1 MGDVGDYWREAKKAR
16 KRPQPGQYVCE
27 CGCFVWKRKPDC
39 AYCKRPNPHKAAKAA
54 ATK

>member
-16 KRPQPGQYVCE
+16 KRP
-27 CGCFVWKRKPDC
+27 
-39 AYCKRPNPHKAAKAA
+39 NPHKAAKAA